1 MVSEALAALVI
12 RDAEEAIAKNL
23 RRSGLPH
30 SYRSGERAL
39 GHLPMSAGDA
49 ISACQMLGTEI
60 RGAFLSG
67 PAGAFKTSVAASF
80 LASQIRAGGVG
91 RYIAVPDLLT
101 DLYAIYASD
110 DSRSRADIVD
120 ALVTTPMLVLDDLG
134 KEKATEH
141 ATGVIFEVL
150 DGRYRDARKGRWTI
164 ITSQYVPDT
173 LCKRFPEQETA
184 DAIARRIAEM
194 TVVVKMRRAAA

>member
-1 MVSEALAALVI
+1 MVSDALTARAI
-12 RDAEEAIAKNL
+12 RNAEEAIDKAL

-30 SYRSGERAL
+30 AYRAGERVL
-39 GHLPMSAGDA
+39 GHLPPSAFDA
-49 ISACQMLGTEI
+49 ISACQMLGEQI
-60 RGAFLSG
+60 RGAFLVG
-67 PAGAFKTSVAASF
+67 PAGAFKTSVAAAF
-80 LASQIRAGGVG
+80 LASQIRAGGQG

-120 ALVTTPMLVLDDLG
+120 ALVLAPMLVLDDLG

-150 DGRYRDARKGRWTI
+150 DGRYREWRKGRWTI
-164 ITSQYVPDT
+164 ITSQYAPDA
-173 LCKRFPEQETA
+173 LCSRFPEKETA

-194 TVVVKMRRAAA
+194 TVVVKMTRRAA